1 MKQTVIPIT
10 DLTTNLV
17 DQCQR
22 LFEQLSKFNTN
33 DRVLAIN
40 EIRKAL
46 HAHSPMKDHP
56 IDLVLWEPLESVKKN
71 EYNPNSVAPT
81 ELKLLETSIA
91 EDGYTQPIV
100 TWIADNNVREIIDGF
115 HRSKIARESKLVG
128 DTLMG
133 FVPVTT
139 VRDRQVNKSNR
150 MASTIRHNRARGT
163 HSVDA
168 MSEIVLE
175 LKARNWK
182 TSRICKELGMEED
195 EVLRLCQISGLAGL
209 FNDAEFTRA
218 WESDTASNDSELD
231 FEADYSAITQN
242 TSDAN
247 RIFHTFDKWEAV
259 EAGFFAPGIKGRD
272 KEECEME
279 YGVFLADPKA
289 FGDGIDLVFK
299 LWPNSSEHNLTN
311 SSMNR
316 IAWIGQAA
324 ACAALGLPSSYR
336 AGFSKLTKDQQS
348 AANNLALQ
356 YLNKWLTQ
364 RNMPTVSLDQAM
376 SARESDLF

>member
-1 MKQTVIPIT
+1 MKLVI
-10 DLTTNLV
+10 NLRSDIV
-17 DQCQR
+17 SDCTE
-22 LFEQLSKFNTN
+22 LFKTIGSLPLNK
-33 DRVLAIN
+33 RVETIN

-56 IDLVLWEPLESVKKN
+56 IDLVLWEPIESVKKN

-100 TWIADNNVREIIDGF
+100 TWITESGREIIDGF
-115 HRSKIARESKLVG
+115 HRSKIAKESEKVG
-128 DTLMG
+128 KTLMG

-175 LKARNWK
+175 LKSRNWK
-182 TSRICKELGMEED
+182 TARICKELGMEED
-195 EVLRLCQISGLAGL
+195 EVLRLCQISGLSGL
-209 FNDAEFTRA
+209 FSDAEFTRA

-242 TSDAN
+242 TSDTT

-272 KEECEME
+272 KEECEQE
-279 YGVFLADPKA
+279 YGVFLSDSAA
-289 FGDGIDLVFK
+289 FAEGIEKMFK
-299 LWPNSSEHNLTN
+299 EWPNSCEHNLTN

-316 IAWIGQAA
+316 IAWIGQGA
-324 ACAALGLPSSYR
+324 ACIARGLPSTYR
-336 AGFSKLTKDQQS
+336 AGFSKLPKETQ
-348 AANNLALQ
+348 ATANALALM
-356 YLNKWLTQ
+356 YLNTWLSDRGLQTL
-364 RNMPTVSLDQAM
+364 NMDQAF
-376 SARESDLF
+376 SARDSDLF